1 MKESNFHFVEEA
13 DSNINQNKKKEEE
26 AEGVFYMQRNIVI
39 YVFVTSVPVREYG
52 HPEVKATMEEELMKW
67 KFLKHM
73 KR

>member
-1 MKESNFHFVEEA
+1 MEEA
-13 DSNINQNKKKEEE
+13 DSNINENKKKEEE

-39 YVFVTSVPVREYG
+39 YVFATSVPVREYG